1 MILIADS
8 GSTKTTWCVVIEGAV
23 SFTVRTLG
31 INPVR
36 DGEDV
41 IRTVVHKAKEAIDAE
56 RIQGRASSF
65 ADDGIEQLFFYGAGC
80 ISPYSVALQHV
91 LEQTFPEAQVSVN
104 SDMLGAARALCG
116 LKEGIACILGTGSN
130 SCFYDGANIIKNVSP
145 LGWILGDEGSGAVLG
160 RTLVGD
166 LLKGQLPTALCNDFL
181 QRYQLTPSG
190 IIEAVYRKPLANR
203 FLASFVPFL
212 AEHREEEGIHTLLVD
227 AFRSFFSRNVA
238 AYQRQDLPVNF
249 VGSVAYYFERELAIA
264 AEKEN
269 FKIGLILREPMDKL
283 VIYHCF

>member
-80 ISPYSVALQHV
+80 ISPYSVALQRV

-203 FLASFVPFL
+203 FLASFSDFIHGHLDAPGMRSLVVDNFTQFL
-212 AEHREEEGIHTLLVD
+212 TTHIAPYGRRDLPV
-227 AFRSFFSRNVA
+227 SFVGSIA
-238 AYQRQDLPVNF
+238 WAYQRELRQAAAPLGF
-249 VGSVAYYFERELAIA
+249 TIGSVFQS
-264 AEKEN
+264 
-269 FKIGLILREPMDKL
+269 PMQG
-283 VIYHCF
+283 IISYHSK